1 MPVSIGI
8 AAIAIVVAACIV
20 GLLSKAGISALRSGI
35 VVAAAMAVEI
45 ALAASGVLA
54 DWNRVPP
61 PMMLVVG
68 GAILIAV
75 ATAFSSVGTRVVD
88 RVSFALIIGYQSFRL
103 PLELVMHRAANIGL
117 MPGQMTFTGR
127 NFDIVTG
134 ALAIPVA
141 WLVTQQGRPPFG
153 LIRAWNIIGTLLL
166 INIVAIAV
174 ASLPMFA
181 AFGPD
186 RLNTWVAHAP
196 YIWLPGVLVPAA
208 LFGHIVTWR
217 KIWRTWRA
225 TSRRSGATRYMP

>member
-1 MPVSIGI
+1 VLVSIGI
-8 AAIAIVVAACIV
+8 ATIAIVVAACIV
-20 GLLSKAGISALRSGI
+20 VLLAKAGASPLRAGI
-35 VVAAAMAVEI
+35 VVTAVMAVELS
-45 ALAASGVLA
+45 LAASGVLA
-54 DWNRVPP
+54 DWNHVPP

-75 ATAFSSVGTRVVD
+75 VTARVVD
-88 RVSFALIIGYQSFRL
+88 RLSFALIIGYQSFRL
-103 PLELVMHRAANIGL
+103 PLELVMHRAASIGL
-117 MPGQMTFTGR
+117 MPEQMSFSGW

-134 ALAIPVA
+134 TLAIPVA
-141 WLVTQQGRPPFG
+141 WLAARGRVSDG

-166 INIVAIAV
+166 VNIVGIAV

-208 LFGHIVTWR
+208 LFGHLVTWR
-217 KIWRTWRA
+217 KIWRGWRA
-225 TSRRSGATRYMP
+225 TSLRSAATPYTR

>member
-1 MPVSIGI
+1 MLVSTGI
-8 AAIAIVVAACIV
+8 ATIAIVVAACIV
-20 GLLSKAGISALRSGI
+20 VLLAKAGTSPLGAGI
-35 VVAAAMAVEI
+35 VVTAVMAVEL
-45 ALAASGVLA
+45 ALSASGALA
-54 DWNRVPP
+54 DWNHVPP
-61 PMMLVVG
+61 PMMFVVG

-75 ATAFSSVGTRVVD
+75 VTAFSPVGTRVVD
-88 RVSFALIIGYQSFRL
+88 RLSFALIIGYQSFRL
-103 PLELVMHRAANIGL
+103 PLELVMHRAASIGL
-117 MPGQMTFTGR
+117 MPEQMSFSGR

-141 WLVTQQGRPPFG
+141 WLAARGRASYG

-166 INIVAIAV
+166 VNIVGIAV

-208 LFGHIVTWR
+208 LFGHLVTWR
-217 KIWRTWRA
+217 KIWRGWRA
-225 TSRRSGATRYMP
+225 TSPRSAATPNTR